1 MLTALFCFL
10 YFIRVLL
17 VRTLTQSQCKG
28 GAWSLWKSGARP
40 PQATPC
46 GSRGWSHAAL
56 ALGGS
61 LQPQAALGERCPAA
75 GFPKHLH
82 NTKVADH
89 LLLGRSFP
97 QWGRTCLC
105 SRLDVWSKIGLKAL
119 RYQILFKEWK
129 LFISL
134 EWAHFYMSWEMWDTF
149 REGFVPCCRSSA
161 VRFSWHDSFLRYKLI
176 HAQDSEVRN

>member
-1 MLTALFCFL
+1 MANCTEIKNLYSILSCLYYFRSQTSFLLFLGISSERLLINHIFCPSYKKKKKKDFRVYRVYRTKYSEIAPLFSHVLTALFCFL

-97 QWGRTCLC
+97 Q
-105 SRLDVWSKIGLKAL
+105 
-119 RYQILFKEWK
+119 
-129 LFISL
+129 
-134 EWAHFYMSWEMWDTF
+134 
-149 REGFVPCCRSSA
+149 
-161 VRFSWHDSFLRYKLI
+161 
-176 HAQDSEVRN
+176 